1 MNKLEV
7 GIGPMSL
14 EVIDAVVKYANE
26 RDREI
31 MLIAS
36 RNQIEC
42 AELGGGYVGNLNS
55 RTFVDYVRARDTF
68 NKIKICRDHCGP
80 FLHADEKGMSHEEAM
95 ERTMQSLCTD
105 MYSGFNLIHVDTSGS
120 ANPYQTAEQMF
131 SSLMCCSAPL
141 EFEFGT
147 EENIGTAVSA
157 EKFEM
162 DVQFITTLYP
172 TILKPKYVVGQT
184 GSLVKSN
191 IQAGKFDPEVV
202 KKLVSIAD
210 KYGVKLKEHNAD
222 YITRKEVQ
230 LRRDLGV
237 GAINVAPE
245 FGVIQTQALI
255 ALATRWRLTEELE
268 AFKKIVLAGGKW
280 KKWQHGPT
288 FEDNHKL
295 LCAGHYHFMSP
306 EYFDLVEKINKKE
319 NFGREVE
326 RRVFKLIDNY
336 TS

>member
-68 NKIKICRDHCGP
+68 HKIKICRDHCGP
-80 FLHADEKGMSHEEAM
+80 FLHADEKDMSHEEAM
-95 ERTMQSLCTD
+95 ERTMQSLRTD
-105 MYSGFNLIHVDTSGS
+105 MYNGFNLIHIDTSGS

-131 SSLMCCSAPL
+131 STLMLCSAPL

-162 DVQFITTLYP
+162 DVRFITSLYP
-172 TILKPKYVVGQT
+172 TILKPMYVVGQT

-202 KKLVSIAD
+202 KKLVVIAD

-222 YITRKEVQ
+222 YITRKDVQ
-230 LRRDLGV
+230 LRKDLGV

-245 FGVIQTQALI
+245 FGVIQTRVIFCLAMKFGLI
-255 ALATRWRLTEELE
+255 EELSK
-268 AFKKIVLAGGKW
+268 FKNLVISGGKW
-280 KKWQHGPT
+280 KKWEYGNFDEHHQFIT
-288 FEDNHKL
+288 
-295 LCAGHYHFMSP
+295 AGHYHFTSH
-306 EYFDLVEKINKKE
+306 EYLHLANKLSDHVDVQQAIEREIFDL
-319 NFGREVE
+319 
-326 RRVFKLIDNY
+326 LDNY
-336 TS
+336 TL